1 MHSCLCSRRW
11 AAFPLRLIVG
21 FGLMEHGYAKLAK
34 GPDAFASILQALG
47 VPAANVMSWLTIIT
61 EIIGGAAVL
70 LGAFIPLVSI
80 PVITVLMVATLSVHL
95 RYGFS
100 SIKLMAITPA
110 GARFGPPGYECDLLY
125 IACLVA
131 LVIGGAGPFTA
142 DDYVAAR
149 RKAVDS

>member
-1 MHSCLCSRRW
+1 MLSWLYFRRW
-11 AAFPLRLIVG
+11 AAIPMRLVVG
-21 FGLMEHGYAKLAK
+21 FGFMEHGYAKLAK

-47 VPAANVMSWLTIIT
+47 VPAAHFMSWLTIST

-80 PVITVLMVATLSVHL
+80 PMITVLIVATFSVHL

-100 SIKLMAITPA
+100 SIKLMAINPT
-110 GARFGPPGYECDLLY
+110 GTRFGPPGYECDLLY

-131 LVIGGAGPFTA
+131 LVIGGAGPFSA
-142 DDYVAAR
+142 DDYIAAR

>member
-1 MHSCLCSRRW
+1 MLSWLYSRRW
-11 AAFPLRLIVG
+11 AAIPMRLVVG
-21 FGLMEHGYAKLAK
+21 FGFMEHGYAKLAK

-47 VPAANVMSWLTIIT
+47 VPAAHFMSWLTIST

-80 PVITVLMVATLSVHL
+80 PMITVLIVATFSVHL

-100 SIKLMAITPA
+100 SIKLMAINPT
-110 GARFGPPGYECDLLY
+110 GARFGPPAYECDLLY

-131 LVIGGAGPFTA
+131 LVIGGAGPFSA
-142 DDYVAAR
+142 DDYIAAH

>member
-1 MHSCLCSRRW
+1 MLSWLYSKRL
-11 AAFPLRLIVG
+11 AAIPLRLVVG
-21 FGLMEHGYAKLAK
+21 FGFMEHGFAKFARD
-34 GPDAFASILQALG
+34 PAAFASILQALG
-47 VPAANVMSWLTIIT
+47 VPAAHAMSWLTILT

-70 LGAFIPLVSI
+70 AGAFIPLVSI
-80 PVITVLMVATLSVHL
+80 PMITVLMVATFSVHL

-131 LVIGGAGPFTA
+131 LVIGGAGPFST
-142 DDYVAAR
+142 DHYIAAR